1 VVYRAL
7 SLNEVGAVAL
17 RTLDHDMV
25 LKERRHLSLSQ
36 SSSTS
41 TVLLPAAFGFL
52 HLSHVQ
58 KMKGLSKS
66 NQ

>member
-1 VVYRAL
+1 MEYRAL

-25 LKERRHLSLSQ
+25 LKEHRHLSLPQ

-41 TVLLPAAFGFL
+41 TVLLPATFGFL